1 MNLNQSGW
9 LMVHVM
15 SVLLLFC
22 WNATA
27 QQGAFPYAIG
37 GGRRRGYQRDI
48 DLSTSVGSA
57 EVLMND
63 RWFKMGR

>member
-1 MNLNQSGW
+1 
-9 LMVHVM
+9 MVHVM
-15 SVLLLFC
+15 SALLVLLLLLLLLF

-48 DLSTSVGSA
+48 DLSTSVASP
-57 EVLMND
+57 EVLIND
-63 RWFKMGR
+63 R